1 MVLPINVPEN
11 NFSERKTFMY
21 LWSKNNKLFLSL
33 SIIFFILVSSVI
45 AAERTPFLRDEPVV
59 LEKPAQVITDAA
71 YRYLSEQDKELVK
84 IWVFFTDKKVFTA
97 EDFSKRAGDVFI
109 SERSLKRRAKVEM
122 DKVVF
127 ADLPVV
133 EEYVR
138 AVIDLGAQHRRSSKW
153 LNAASFEIS
162 LDKLD
167 RVMELS
173 FVASIKPMVGYK
185 REFEAEQKILPPV
198 YDETLTPD
206 ALNYGPSLDQLDQIN
221 VPEVHAKGYTGRG
234 VTLAVFDTG
243 FRKSHEAFAMH
254 YNKGRVL
261 GEWDFIFEDGNT
273 ANEPIDDDNQW
284 NHGTGTWGVA
294 GGYRDGSIYGPA
306 YQANFLLAKTEDTR
320 AEYQGE
326 EDNWVAALEW
336 ADSAG
341 ADVVTS
347 SLSYSDWYIYPDFD
361 GQTAVTTL
369 AANLADGMGI
379 VVCNSMGNS
388 GPSTGSLGAPAD
400 AFDILSIGAVSSYG
414 TIASFSS
421 RGPTYDGRTK
431 PEVCAQGVNTYWVSS
446 ATDNSYGT
454 ASGTSLSCPLVAGAA
469 CLLIEARP
477 EFTPELI
484 RTALMETASRAATPD
499 NSYGWGIID
508 VNAALDW
515 GANFEGNIT
524 IGDAPLAVDF
534 TDLSTLSTPTW
545 DWAFGDGG
553 TSEEQN
559 PSHEFVD
566 PGMYDVSLT
575 IQTSYG
581 VLTNEKRNYIIAL
594 ADTLRGGE
602 VEGPLN
608 TTLDIPIYVTN
619 NVSLNRV
626 QLPIGYDGVL
636 GLKYMGYSL
645 DGCRAAD
652 FDDFS
657 YINYDANNKR
667 FTLDIQAGTA
677 ENLPPGSGPLII
689 LQFKIETAGT
699 AGDSNDLS
707 FDGYN
712 DYEPRFYGDVVDY
725 QPKLA
730 FGSVTYSGC
739 CIGTTGNAD
748 CSEEEIPDISDITRL
763 IDYLYLSHDPLCCLE
778 EADVDGSGGEPDI
791 SDIVA
796 LIDNLY
802 LSHEELPACP

>member
-1 MVLPINVPEN
+1 
-11 NFSERKTFMY
+11 MY
-21 LWSKNNKLFLSL
+21 LCLKNTKWFLSL

-59 LEKPAQVITDAA
+59 LEKSAQVITDAA

-97 EDFSKRAGDVFI
+97 EDFSQRAGEVVI
-109 SERSLKRRAKVEM
+109 SERSLKRRAKVKR

-138 AVIDLGAQHRRSSKW
+138 AVVDLGAEHRRSSKW
-153 LNAASFEIS
+153 LNAASFEIP

-167 RVMELS
+167 RVKELS

-185 REFEAEQKILPPV
+185 REYEAEQKILPPILQG
-198 YDETLTPD
+198 TLSPD
-206 ALNYGPSLDQLDQIN
+206 ALNYGPSLDQLEQIN
-221 VPEVHAKGYTGRG
+221 VPEVHAKGYTGLG

-243 FRKSHEAFAMH
+243 FRKSHEAFLMH
-254 YNKGRVL
+254 YSKGRVL

-273 ANEPIDDDNQW
+273 ANEPEDVSSQW

-294 GGYRDGSIYGPA
+294 GGNRSGSIYGPA
-306 YQANFLLAKTEDTR
+306 YQSNFLLAKTEDTR

-347 SLSYSDWYIYPDFD
+347 SLSYSDWYVYSDFD
-361 GQTAVTTL
+361 GATATTTL

-388 GPSTGSLGAPAD
+388 GPVSGSLGAPAD
-400 AFDILSIGAVSSYG
+400 AYDILSIGAVSVYG
-414 TIASFSS
+414 NIASFSS
-421 RGPTYDGRTK
+421 RGPTYDGRIK
-431 PEVCAQGVNTYWVSS
+431 PEVCAQGVSTYWVSS
-446 ATDNSYGT
+446 ATDYSYGT
-454 ASGTSLSCPLVAGAA
+454 ANGTSLSCPLVAGAA

-499 NSYGWGIID
+499 NTYGWGIID

-515 GANFEGNIT
+515 GINFEGDIT
-524 IGDAPLAVDF
+524 IGEAPLAVDF

-545 DWAFGDGG
+545 DWDFGDGD
-553 TSEEQN
+553 TSEDQN
-559 PSHEFVD
+559 PAHEFIE

-575 IQTSYG
+575 IETSYG

-594 ADTLRGGE
+594 ADTLRGDE
-602 VEGPLN
+602 IEGPLN
-608 TTLDIPIYVTN
+608 TTMDIPIYITN
-619 NVSLNRV
+619 NVPLKRI
-626 QLPIGYDGVL
+626 QLPIEYDGVL

-652 FDDFS
+652 FDDFT

-667 FTLDIQAGTA
+667 FTLDIQAGSA
-677 ENLPPGSGPLII
+677 ENIPAGAGPLII
-689 LQFKIETAGT
+689 LQFKIESAGAT
-699 AGDSNDLS
+699 GESNDLS

-739 CIGTTGNAD
+739 CVGFTGDAD
-748 CSEEEIPDISDITRL
+748 CSGEDTPDVSDIVRL
-763 IDYLYLSHDPLCCLE
+763 IDYLYLSHDPLCCAE

-791 SDIVA
+791 ADITD
-796 LIDNLY
+796 LIDHLY
-802 LSHEELPACP
+802 LSHDALPACP